1 MKLFYLT
8 VGGNATCE
16 STKLRE
22 RFIEMLDGYHPVTND
37 SVWQDAQRRR
47 EPMLFIIQGVRAPYG
62 GTMAEKDV
70 SLLLYEME
78 LRERAFKPNSVS
90 KMWWRAFL
98 RLCTMVKTALPAI
111 IIGGLVAITLYDSF
125 FRGGS

>member
-1 MKLFYLT
+1 MKLVYLT
-8 VGGNATCE
+8 VGGNATTE

-22 RFIEMLDGYHPVTND
+22 RFIEMPDGYHPVTND
-37 SVWQDAQRRR
+37 SVWQDAKRRR
-47 EPMLFIIQGVRAPYG
+47 DPMLFIIQGVRAPYG

-90 KMWWRAFL
+90 KMWWRALL
-98 RLCTMVKTALPAI
+98 RLFGAIKNSLPMI
-111 IIGGLVAITLYDSF
+111 IIGGIIALVLYDEF
-125 FRGGS
+125 VKGGT